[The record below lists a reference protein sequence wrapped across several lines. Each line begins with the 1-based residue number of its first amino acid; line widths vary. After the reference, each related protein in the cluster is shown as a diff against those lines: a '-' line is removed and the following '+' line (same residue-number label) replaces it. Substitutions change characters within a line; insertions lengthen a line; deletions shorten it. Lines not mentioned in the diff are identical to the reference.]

1 MHPFVEYETIR
12 KGYEELLKQAEQERM
27 ARHASVR
34 HWVNS
39 RYYRGFA
46 SWLGTRMR
54 RWGQKLKNLG
64 KRGQPTS
71 LWPASPHH

>member
-27 ARHASVR
+27 AHHASVR
-34 HWVNS
+34 HWMNS
-39 RYYRGFA
+39 GYYRRFA
-46 SWLGTRMR
+46 NWPGKHMR

-64 KRGQPTS
+64 KRGPQAS
-71 LWPASPHH
+71 LWPALPHH

>member
-27 ARHASVR
+27 IRHARVR
-34 HWVNS
+34 YWMN
-39 RYYRGFA
+39 RKYFRRFA
-46 SWLGTRMR
+46 SWPGTHIR

-64 KRGQPTS
+64 ERGPQAS